1 MFRMNKLSDYGLVL
15 LTHFAR
21 QPERSHLSACEL
33 ACATHLPLPTVG
45 KVLKVLTRA
54 GILDS
59 HRGARGGYSLAR
71 QPDEIPVTEILFAL
85 EGPIGI
91 TECIDHGGLCEYESG
106 CPTRPHFVRLN
117 QVVIAALAK
126 VTLLDLADPAERA
139 REDPG
144 RAPRLRSPHPAVARH
159 RPPVEPAIET
169 LFPLPSAYPAASGAP
184 AAASSRTALSRL
196 EP

>member
-21 QPERSHLSACEL
+21 QPGRSHLSACEL
-33 ACATHLPLPTVG
+33 ASETHLPLPTVG
-45 KVLKVLTRA
+45 KLLKVLTRA
-54 GILDS
+54 GILES

-117 QVVIAALAK
+117 QVVLAALDK
-126 VTLLDLADPAERA
+126 VTLLDLADPADRDRDDA
-139 REDPG
+139 G
-144 RAPRLRSPHPAVARH
+144 RSLRLRSPHPAGAPR
-159 RPPVEPAIET
+159 RPPVDPVIET
-169 LFPLPSAYPAASGAP
+169 LFPLPSVHPAASGA
-184 AAASSRTALSRL
+184 ASSSSRTALSRL
-196 EP
+196 KP